1 MLTRN
6 DSIILSQQVDVQ
18 KRNLLLKRTD
28 FSGKEQP

>member
-18 KRNLLLKRTD
+18 KRKPLLKRID
-28 FSGKEQP
+28 SSGKEQP